1 MGRVQ
6 FAGRGLVHRLP
17 WPEENASR
25 ALVPESALPS
35 GLALTE
41 RSACNGDE
49 RNALNSGC
57 APVDLK
63 KVFRGWDG
71 SVDVAGGDNGES
83 EKGGY
88 AAGNRVSE
96 LGNGGRR
103 MNGWEG
109 VSLGNCDCPCMCGL
123 RGSGSSSGMN
133 TAVIRGAAVDLS
145 RVEQLVGKAAQIRGC
160 VYGVEWL
167 ARVNRESPG
176 LSLSQTLDVWDSAM
190 REGEGNGL
198 NALICP
204 RDVTGQERGSA
215 VVQIDGNARDGVIV
229 TEACCLPPVARPRR
243 FEVAAALHRL
253 PGVQFRVVPKVIS
266 DSSPEVP

>member
-17 WPEENASR
+17 WPEETASR

-35 GLALTE
+35 RLALTE
-41 RSACNGDE
+41 GSACNGDDQ
-49 RNALNSGC
+49 NASNGGC
-57 APVDLK
+57 ALVDLK
-63 KVFRGWDG
+63 KVFRGRDG
-71 SVDVAGGDNGES
+71 SVNVAGDDDGES
-83 EKGGY
+83 ERGGY
-88 AAGNRVSE
+88 AAGSRVSS
-96 LGNGGRR
+96 LGHGGRR

-109 VSLGNCDCPCMCGL
+109 VSLGNCDCPCMYGL
-123 RGSGSSSGMN
+123 RGGGSSSDMK

-160 VYGVEWL
+160 VHGVEWL
-167 ARVNRESPG
+167 ARVTRESPG
-176 LSLSQTLDVWDSAM
+176 LSLPQALDVWDNAM

-198 NALICP
+198 NALIFP
-204 RDVTGQERGSA
+204 RDATGQEPESA
-215 VVQIDGNARDGVIV
+215 VVQIDGNARDGVIA
-229 TEACCLPPVARPRR
+229 TEACCLPLIARPRR

-253 PGVQFRVVPKVIS
+253 PGVQFRVVPEVVS